1 VGVGTV
7 GSVGTYTYLY
17 IHLLNT
23 SKFYFNKFTS
33 FGLSRFRT
41 SRLICTFVSLL
52 SISIGINIKNM
63 IHKKTRTFIPADL
76 EIKWENLEPLY
87 KDLVNRP
94 INSVED
100 LEHWLH
106 ERSELEAA
114 LEEDFAWRY
123 IRMTCDTNNEGLLQA
138 FQYFATDIEPQ
149 TASYS
154 NELNKKLVASEYLD
168 KLDNAKYY
176 VYLRG
181 VKKSLELFR
190 ESNIPVQTQ
199 IQVEQQKYQSISGA
213 MSVHIGDKE
222 YTLEQASVFLKDTD
236 RSKRQEVWEKITAR
250 RLQEKDKLDE
260 LFDHLRT
267 LRHQVAVNA
276 GFDNF
281 RDYMFQALGR
291 FDYTPQDCYA
301 FHEAIETEIVPILRE
316 HAHQRKEALGVS
328 ELRPWD
334 MDVNTSGKPALKPFN
349 SGEEL
354 IEKTIQCFSNINRY
368 LGERLEIMK
377 DNNLFDVE
385 SRKGKAPGGYN
396 YPLSET
402 GAPFIFMNSANTFRD
417 LTTMVHEGG
426 HAVHTFLT
434 ADLEL
439 NDFKHCPSE
448 VAELASMSMELI
460 SMDNWN
466 VFFDNEEDLKR
477 AKRDQL
483 VDVLKTLPWVAVV
496 DQFQHWIY
504 TNPNHTAQQRTEA
517 WVQIY
522 EPFGAG
528 FADWSGL
535 EVAEANL
542 WQKQLHIFEIPFY
555 YIEYGM
561 AQLGAIAVWKNYKEN
576 PEKALQQYLDA
587 LKLGYTMT
595 IKEIYET
602 AGIKFDFSAGYV
614 KELAAFVKAEIEK
627 L

>member
-1 VGVGTV
+1 
-7 GSVGTYTYLY
+7 
-17 IHLLNT
+17 
-23 SKFYFNKFTS
+23 
-33 FGLSRFRT
+33 
-41 SRLICTFVSLL
+41 
-52 SISIGINIKNM
+52 M
-63 IHKKTRTFIPADL
+63 IHKKTRTYIPADL
-76 EIKWENLEPLY
+76 EIKWETLEPLY
-87 KDLVNRP
+87 KDLVERP
-94 INSVED
+94 INSVEE
-100 LEHWLH
+100 LEHWMLD
-106 ERSELEAA
+106 RSELEAA

-123 IRMTCDTNNEGLLQA
+123 IRMTCDTNNEQLLA
-138 FQYFATDIEPQ
+138 DFQYFATDIEPK
-149 TASYS
+149 AAPYS
-154 NELNKKLVASEYLD
+154 NELNKKLVASEFFD
-168 KLDNAKYY
+168 KLDGDKYF

-181 VKKSLELFR
+181 VKRSLELFR
-190 ESNIPVQTQ
+190 EENIPIQTE

-213 MSVHIGDKE
+213 MSVHIGDNE
-222 YTLEQASVFLKDTD
+222 YTLEQAAVFLKDTD
-236 RSKRQEVWEKITAR
+236 RNKRQEAWENITGR
-250 RLQEKDKLDE
+250 RLQEKEKLDD
-260 LFDHLRT
+260 LFDHLRV
-267 LRHQVAVNA
+267 LRHKVALNA
-276 GFDNF
+276 GFENY
-281 RDYMFQALGR
+281 RDYMFQAMGR

-301 FHEAIETEIVPILRE
+301 FHEAIELEIVPILRE
-316 HAHQRKEALGVS
+316 HAEQREQALGLDS
-328 ELRPWD
+328 LRPWD
-334 MDVNTSGKPALKPFN
+334 MEVNTSGKPALKPFN
-349 SGEEL
+349 NGAEL
-354 IEKTIQCFSNINRY
+354 IEKSIQCFRNINSY

-460 SMDNWN
+460 SMDKWD

-483 VDVLKTLPWVAVV
+483 IDVLKTLPWVAVV

-504 TNPNHTAQQRTEA
+504 TNPDHLASERAEA
-517 WVQIY
+517 WLKIY

-535 EVAEANL
+535 EEAERNL

-555 YIEYGM
+555 YIEYGF
-561 AQLGAIAVWKNYKEN
+561 AQLGAIAVYKNYKEN
-576 PEKALQQYLDA
+576 PEKALEQYLAA
-587 LKLGYTMT
+587 LKLGYTKT

-602 AGIKFDFSAGYV
+602 AGIQFDFSAGYV
-614 KELAAFVKAEIEK
+614 AELAAFIKEEIAK

>member
-1 VGVGTV
+1 MIGLV
-7 GSVGTYTYLY
+7 
-17 IHLLNT
+17 IH
-23 SKFYFNKFTS
+23 FYRA
-33 FGLSRFRT
+33 G
-41 SRLICTFVSLL
+41 
-52 SISIGINIKNM
+52 
-63 IHKKTRTFIPADL
+63 L
-76 EIKWENLEPLY
+76 EIKWETLEPIY
-87 KDLVNRP
+87 KELLARP
-94 INSVED
+94 INSVEE
-100 LEHWLH
+100 LEQWLKDG
-106 ERSELEAA
+106 SELQAA

-123 IRMTCDTNNEGLLQA
+123 IRMTCDTTSEELLEK
-138 FQYFATDIEPQ
+138 FQYFATEIEPK
-149 TASYS
+149 TAPY
-154 NELNKKLVASEYLD
+154 NHDLNKKLVESEYVDQLNEE
-168 KLDNAKYY
+168 KFYIM
-176 VYLRG
+176 LRA

-190 ESNIPVQTQ
+190 EDNIPLQTE
-199 IQVEQQKYQSISGA
+199 IQVEQQKYQSITGA
-213 MSVHIGDKE
+213 MSVHIGEKE

-250 RLQEKDKLDE
+250 RLQEKTVLDT
-260 LFDHLRT
+260 LFDHLRA
-267 LRHQVAVNA
+267 LRHKVALNA
-276 GFDNF
+276 GFENF

-301 FHEAIETEIVPILRE
+301 FHAAIETEIVPILRE
-316 HAHQRKEALGVS
+316 QAEKRKAALGVDA
-328 ELRPWD
+328 LKPWD
-334 MDVNTSGKPALKPFN
+334 MDVDISGKPALKPFN
-349 SGEEL
+349 SGAEL
-354 IEKTIQCFSNINRY
+354 VEKSIQCFSNINRY

-460 SMDNWN
+460 SMDNWD
-466 VFFDNEEDLKR
+466 VYFDNEEDLKR

-483 VDVLKTLPWVAVV
+483 FDVLKTLPWVAVV

-504 TNPNHTAQQRTEA
+504 TNPDHTDAERTEA
-517 WVQIY
+517 WLKIY

-528 FADWSGL
+528 FADWS
-535 EVAEANL
+535 EHPEAEQNL
-542 WQKQLHIFEIPFY
+542 WQKQLHIFEVPFY

-576 PEKALQQYLDA
+576 PEKGLQQYLDA
-587 LKLGYTMT
+587 LKLGYTKT
-595 IKEIYET
+595 ITEIYET

-614 KELAAFVKAEIEK
+614 KELAEFVKAEMDKI
-627 L
+627 